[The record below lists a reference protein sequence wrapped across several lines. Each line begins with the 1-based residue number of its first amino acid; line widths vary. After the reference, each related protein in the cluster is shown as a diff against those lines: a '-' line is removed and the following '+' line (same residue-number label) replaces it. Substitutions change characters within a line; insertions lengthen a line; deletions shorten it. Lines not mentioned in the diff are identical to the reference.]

1 MTEPSAIR
9 VHGPATAEDIAA
21 VVAVLAA
28 ASGGT
33 GGAGG
38 ASGDGWHGRAQ
49 ESRWA
54 SHRSLL
60 LRGRH
65 DPGPAAWRSTFRG

>member
-1 MTEPSAIR
+1 MTEASTIR
-9 VHGPATAEDIAA
+9 VHGPATPEDVAA
-21 VVAVLAA
+21 VIAVLAA

-33 GGAGG
+33 GGAGA
-38 ASGDGWHGRAQ
+38 ASGADAQGHGP

-54 SHRSLL
+54 SHRSL